1 MIGMDASTDGPWP
14 GPVFPVER
22 ERERSSLREIERERV
37 RERERGRELP
47 LSLVIKKS
55 ISACRAQKLKAALNS
70 ELHLFVFNDL

>member
-22 ERERSSLREIERERV
+22 ERERSSLREIERER
-37 RERERGRELP
+37 ERERELP